1 MILSARDAKRRSFHG
16 VDFLVLSSGP
26 DSMVTKMLY
35 KIGDRVPFHK
45 HPNEQSGYVLSGRYR
60 MRFSEFDQVI
70 GRGDSYSIPKN
81 IEHSVEI
88 IEAGEVLDFFTP
100 PREDYL

>member
-1 MILSARDAKRRSFHG
+1 MTVTKGNSKTRRFHG

-35 KIGDRVPFHK
+35 KMGDKVPFHK
-45 HPNEQSGYVLSGRYR
+45 HPNEQSGYVLSGKYR
-60 MRFSEFDQVI
+60 IRFGENDQTI
-70 GRGDSYSIPKN
+70 TSGDSYSIPKN
-81 IEHSVEI
+81 IEHSIDI